1 MKKLILS
8 ILLVTGCG
16 SVLLAQTAR
25 QKWVDSVYNRLSEKE
40 RIGQLFMVAA
50 YSGGEKYN
58 QGQIQSL
65 IDNRLI
71 GGIIFMQGTPEAQA
85 QQTNTYQGSTKVPL
99 LIGMDAEWGL
109 GMRLTGVQ
117 NFPRQMMLGATR
129 NAALVEQMATAIAY
143 QCKRMGV
150 HIDFAPDIDVNNNP
164 DNPVINFRSFGD
176 DKEWVSVLG
185 SSYVKGLQDNGIMA
199 SAKHF
204 PGHGDV
210 SVDSHLDLPI
220 ITKTKQQLYDLELYP
235 FRKLFQ
241 QKVQSVMIAHLSIP
255 SLEPGKGVPSTLSKK
270 IVTDLLQNEMGFQG
284 LVFTDA
290 LNMKGVAKYYPNGEA
305 DLQAFLAGNDVLL
318 FSEDVPKGIAKIQ
331 DALKQKKTTTA
342 RLEKSVKKILAAKYD
357 AGLNRVAKVEPEN
370 ATADLNRYTQTIFE
384 NVAAEAI
391 TMVRDNNHIMDKL
404 TLRPNGNYAYVSVG
418 KTENL
423 QTTDP
428 KLFHNML
435 KAALPNTS
443 VFSFAKSQSAARM
456 DALLNSLKRYDA
468 VIIGMQD
475 LNLYPKDNY
484 GLDVM
489 QLAFLKQLC
498 LLNNT
503 LFIDFGNAYA
513 LKYICNAPSSIVTYE
528 EHDATYKAALN
539 VLTGRMTA
547 RGLLPVHPCSNIE
560 PASSKPA
567 PVNTPVGGQKPNA
580 GTPVVTNPVTSP
592 NQLIKDPAAL
602 SALDSYLNGSVSRG
616 VFPGCQVLA
625 LKNGQVVYKKNF
637 GTFSYGNNVPV
648 TDKTLYDIAS
658 VTKLAATTLAVMK
671 LYEQGKINLTKTLG
685 DYLPWTLG
693 TNKAGLKISD
703 ILLHQAGMKA
713 WIPFYKSTIDSTGN
727 PNANIY
733 AAFKNAKFSVPVAS
747 GMYMNQ
753 HYVDTVWK
761 TILES
766 PVTTPASYVY
776 SDLDFLFLQKVVEAV
791 TKTPLDEY
799 VSENFYEP
807 MGLKNI
813 TFNPWAKN
821 WQQRCAPTERDNY
834 FRFQFLQGYVH
845 DMASAMLGG
854 VTGHAGLFA
863 NAEDLSII
871 MQMLMNGGSY
881 RGKQLLSP
889 QTVSYFTGYR
899 SGISR
904 RGYGFDKPEKSSGDG
919 GPASDYC
926 SKSAFGHQGFT
937 GTCVWSDPDKG
948 VVFIFLSNRI
958 NPTADNN
965 LINKAGTRVVTQD
978 YIYKALG
985 Y

>member
-1 MKKLILS
+1 MKKVILGM
-8 ILLVTGCG
+8 LLVIGATSIGR
-16 SVLLAQTAR
+16 AQSSR
-25 QKWVDSVYNRLSEKE
+25 QKWVDSIYNRLSEKE

-58 QGQIQSL
+58 QGQIQAL

-85 QQTNTYQGSTKVPL
+85 EQTNIFQSSSKTPL

-117 NFPRQMMLGATR
+117 NFPRQMMFGATR
-129 NAALVEQMATAIAY
+129 NPALVEQMATAIAY

-185 SSYVKGLQDNGIMA
+185 GAYVKGLQDNGIMA
-199 SAKHF
+199 CIKHF

-220 ITKTKQQLYDLELYP
+220 ITKTKQQLYELELYP

-241 QKVQSVMIAHLSIP
+241 QKAQSVMIAHLSIP
-255 SLEPGKGVPSTLSKK
+255 ALEPGQNVPSTLSKK

-284 LVFTDA
+284 LIFTDA
-290 LNMKGVAKYYPNGEA
+290 LNMKGVTKYYPNGEA

-318 FSEDVPKGIAKIQ
+318 FSEDVPKAIVKIQ
-331 DALKQKKTTTA
+331 DAIKQKKITTA

-357 AGLNRVAKVEPEN
+357 AGLNRIEKIPVNN
-370 ATADLNRYTQTIFE
+370 ATADLNRYTQAIFE
-384 NVAAEAI
+384 QVASAAI
-391 TMVRDNNHIMDKL
+391 TLVRDNNHILDKL

-418 KTENL
+418 KSDNL
-423 QTTDP
+423 STTDP
-428 KLFHNML
+428 KLFQNML
-435 KAALPNTS
+435 KSALPNTTI
-443 VFSFAKSQSAARM
+443 FSFGKNQGAARM
-456 DALLNSLKRYDA
+456 DALLNSLKKYDA

-484 GLDVM
+484 GIDPM
-489 QLAFLKQLC
+489 QLAFLRQLC
-498 LLNNT
+498 LLSNT
-503 LFIDFGNAYA
+503 VFIDFGNAYA
-513 LKYICNAPSSIVTYE
+513 LKYICNAPSSIVAYE
-528 EHDATYKAALN
+528 ENYATYQAALN
-539 VLTGRMTA
+539 VLTGRLTA
-547 RGLLPVHPCSNIE
+547 KGLLPVQPCKNIE
-560 PASSKPA
+560 PAGAKPV
-567 PVNTPVGGQKPNA
+567 PVQPVGGNKP
-580 GTPVVTNPVTSP
+580 GVITPSNPVTTP

-602 SALDSYLNGSVSRG
+602 TGLDQYLNNSIGRG

-625 LKNGQVVYKKNF
+625 LKNGQVVYKKNY
-637 GTFSYGNNVPV
+637 GSFSYGSNTPV

-671 LYEQGKINLTKTLG
+671 LYEQGKLDLNRTLG
-685 DYLPWTLG
+685 DYLPWTS
-693 TNKAGLKISD
+693 TSDKAGLKISN

-727 PNANIY
+727 PDHNIY
-733 AAFKNAKFSVPVAS
+733 AAFKSGKFTVPVAS
-747 GMYMNQ
+747 GMFMNQ
-753 HYVDTVWK
+753 NYVDTVWK
-761 TILES
+761 EILAS
-766 PVTTPASYVY
+766 PLTYPAGYVY
-776 SDLDFLFLQKVVEAV
+776 SDLDFLFLQKVVESIA
-791 TKTPLDEY
+791 KMPLDEY
-799 VSENFYEP
+799 VSKNFYEP
-807 MGLKNI
+807 LGLKNI
-813 TFNPWAKN
+813 VFNPWKLN

-854 VTGHAGLFA
+854 VTGHAGLFS
-863 NAEDLSII
+863 NAEDLAVI
-871 MQMLMNGGSY
+871 MQMLANGGTY
-881 RGKQLLSP
+881 RGKKIFNP
-889 QTVSYFTGYR
+889 ETVSLFTGYR
-899 SGISR
+899 SGLSR
-904 RGYGFDKPEKSSGDG
+904 RGYGFDKPEKNSGDG
-919 GPASDYC
+919 GPASNYC
-926 SKSAFGHQGFT
+926 SKGAFGHQGFT
-937 GTCVWSDPDKG
+937 GTCVWADPDKG
-948 VVFIFLSNRI
+948 VVFVFLSNRI
-958 NPTADNN
+958 NPSADNG
-965 LINKAGTRVVTQD
+965 LINKLGVRVVAQD

>member
-1 MKKLILS
+1 
-8 ILLVTGCG
+8 
-16 SVLLAQTAR
+16 
-25 QKWVDSVYNRLSEKE
+25 
-40 RIGQLFMVAA
+40 MVAA

-58 QGQIQSL
+58 QGQVQAL

-85 QQTNTYQGSTKVPL
+85 QQTNIYQSSSKVPL

-150 HIDFAPDIDVNNNP
+150 HIDFAPDVDVNNNP
-164 DNPVINFRSFGD
+164 DNPVINFRSFGE
-176 DKEWVSVLG
+176 DKIWVSVLG
-185 SSYVKGLQDNGIMA
+185 AAYVKGLQDNGIMA

-210 SVDSHLDLPI
+210 SVDSHLDLPV
-220 ITKTKQQLYDLELYP
+220 ITKTKQQLYNLELYP
-235 FRKLFQ
+235 FRKLFE
-241 QKVQSVMIAHLSIP
+241 QKVQSVMIAHLSVP
-255 SLEPGKGVPSTLSKK
+255 ALEPDKGVPSTLSKK
-270 IVTDLLQNEMGFQG
+270 IVTDLLQQELGFKG
-284 LVFTDA
+284 LIFTDA
-290 LNMKGVAKYYPNGEA
+290 LNMKGVAKYYPDGEA

-318 FSEDVPKGIAKIQ
+318 FSEDVPKGVAKIQ
-331 DALKQKKTTTA
+331 NALKQKKFTPA
-342 RLEKSVKKILAAKYD
+342 RLEQSVKKILAAKYD
-357 AGLNRVAKVEPEN
+357 AGLNRVTTVEPAN
-370 ATADLNRYTQTIFE
+370 ATADLNRYTQAIFE
-384 NVAAEAI
+384 NVAASAI
-391 TMVRDNNHIMDKL
+391 TLVRDNNHIMDKL
-404 TLRPNGNYAYVSVG
+404 ALRPNGNYAYVSVG

-423 QTTDP
+423 LTTDP

-435 KAALPNTS
+435 KSVFPNTS
-443 VFSFAKSQSAARM
+443 VFSFAKNQSAARI
-456 DALLNSLKRYDA
+456 DALMNSLKKYDA
-468 VIIGMQD
+468 VIVGMQD

-484 GLDVM
+484 GLDAM

-498 LLNNT
+498 LMSNT

-513 LKYICNAPSSIVTYE
+513 LKYICNAPSSLVAYE
-528 EHDATYKAALN
+528 EHYATYKAALN
-539 VLTGRMTA
+539 VLSGRATATGQ
-547 RGLLPVHPCSNIE
+547 LPVHPCSNIAPE
-560 PASSKPA
+560 ANTATGAA
-567 PVNTPVGGQKPNA
+567 PVGSRSTGNVPSAN
-580 GTPVVTNPVTSP
+580 TNPVTVP
-592 NQLIKDPAAL
+592 GQLIKDPSAL
-602 SALDSYLNGSVSRG
+602 SALDGYLNGAVTRG

-625 LKNGQVVYKKNF
+625 LKDGQVVYKKNF
-637 GTFSYGNNVPV
+637 GTFSYGNNVAV

-671 LYEQGKINLTKTLG
+671 LYEQGRINLTKTLG
-685 DYLPWTLG
+685 DYLPWTIG
-693 TNKAGLKISD
+693 SNKAGLKISD

-727 PNANIY
+727 PDARIY

-747 GMYMNQ
+747 GMYMN
-753 HYVDTVWK
+753 HNYVDTVWK

-766 PVTTPASYVY
+766 PLTSPTSYVY

-791 TKTPLDEY
+791 TQMPLDEY
-799 VSENFYEP
+799 VQKNFYDP

-813 TFNPWAKN
+813 SFNPWAKN

-863 NAEDLSII
+863 NTEDLAII
-871 MQMLMNGGSY
+871 MQMLLNGGTY
-881 RGKQLLSP
+881 RGKKILSP
-889 QTVSYFTGYR
+889 QTVSFFTGYR

-904 RGYGFDKPEKSSGDG
+904 RGYGFDKPEKSTGDG
-919 GPASDYC
+919 GPASSYC
-926 SKSAFGHQGFT
+926 SKSTFGHQGFT
-937 GTCVWSDPDKG
+937 GTCVWADPDRG
-948 VVFIFLSNRI
+948 IVFVFLSNRI

-965 LINKAGTRVVTQD
+965 LINKLGTRVVAQD